1 MKPNKLIIGSIFATA
16 LTALGTAAY
25 AAPGAGTGPQCTGF
39 GATGPAAHHVMRG
52 KNMGA
57 APPHFRQLGLTEAQR
72 NQIFDIKYKSMPS
85 MRQHYQELRAT
96 RIALREASAGTAY
109 DAAKVRTLA
118 DRLGKLQADIAALR
132 AADQHKIYAVLTPQQ
147 QAQLQQMR
155 DLRPAYDTMRGPGAG
170 FGRGARP
177 MGTDS

>member
-1 MKPNKLIIGSIFATA
+1 MPSWL
-16 LTALGTAAY
+16 
-25 AAPGAGTGPQCTGF
+25 
-39 GATGPAAHHVMRG
+39 
-52 KNMGA
+52 

-96 RIALREASAGTAY
+96 RVALREASSGANY

-118 DRLGKLQADIAALR
+118 DKLGKLQADVAALR
-132 AADQHKIYAVLTPQQ
+132 AADQHRIYAVLTPQQ
-147 QAQLQQMR
+147 QAQLQKMR
-155 DLRPAYDTMRGPGAG
+155 DLRPAYGTMRGPGAG
-170 FGRGARP
+170 FGPRVAP

>member
-16 LTALGTAAY
+16 LTALGATAY
-25 AAPGAGTGPQCTGF
+25 AAPGTGPQCTGF
-39 GATGPAAHHVMRG
+39 GAAGPAAHHVMRG
-52 KNMGA
+52 KNLGA

-72 NQIFDIKYKSMPS
+72 NQIFDIKYQSMPT

-96 RIALREASAGTAY
+96 RIALRDASSAANY

-118 DRLGKLQADIAALR
+118 DKLGKLQADMAALR

-147 QAQLQQMR
+147 QTQLQKMR
-155 DLRPAYDTMRGPGAG
+155 DLRPAYGTMRGPGAG
-170 FGRGARP
+170 FGPGAAP